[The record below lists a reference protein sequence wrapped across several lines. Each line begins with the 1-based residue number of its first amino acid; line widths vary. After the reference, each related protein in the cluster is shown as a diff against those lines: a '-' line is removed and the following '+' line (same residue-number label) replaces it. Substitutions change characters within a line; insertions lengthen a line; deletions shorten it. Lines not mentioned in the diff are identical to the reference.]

1 MYTPIL
7 SSSEKKKMIWKGNV
21 IFRNWQLRSAMVVF
35 IYTLFYPLRLEV
47 RLRKIGLRN
56 HEIISGG
63 LVWSSKRN
71 GWLWNTAA
79 ENPEVVSGFVA
90 GNISSLAA

>member
-7 SSSEKKKMIWKGNV
+7 SSSEKKMIRKGNV

-56 HEIISGG
+56 PRNNFGG
-63 LVWSSKRN
+63 FVRSSKRN

-79 ENPEVVSGFVA
+79 ENLEVVSGFVA